1 MNRVKLLL
9 FSLFFGF
16 QSYAQ
21 TLTIKPG
28 PVVTICSGDTVTFTA
43 STGFVRY
50 SWNTGAF
57 TQSIRAYKAGVYTV
71 TATDRSSKQHTAKVE
86 LKVNTPIAPKIGSS
100 PSSRSI
106 CKGDSIVLEIGNH
119 KAFSTILWENKDT
132 THRTVIRPTTSGS
145 TWLITKDTNGCEKK
159 TYIQFTVKNC
169 SSGSGCDVIGA
180 WPDAVLC
187 GDKDS
192 VILEAKS
199 GYSEYLWNDGNKDRI
214 RTIRKAG
221 TYILKVKDR
230 SGNYCYDTIEVHK
243 GSIPSVTIKTIPDP
257 PTICKGDSIKLY
269 VQGDYKSVK
278 WSNGSDNWY
287 TYVDPVETKGY
298 LVEVVNK
305 DGCSAK
311 EDIRVTVKN
320 CDTCDVIQ
328 ELKHKT
334 ICKDGDSIIIEGV
347 SGYSSY
353 KWSTGATTRNIVAK
367 KAGWYKLVTKDK
379 NGHECADSVYI
390 HKNERKLKLE
400 TVPHPAVICPGE
412 TIKIVASDGW
422 KTYYWNT
429 GHREKRIIEI
439 KLEKTKEIV
448 VEAVDENGCD
458 ARASIKVIVK
468 DTCDDCPDLIESK
481 TRSLCGKDSIAIE
494 AKPGFKIYEWSN
506 GKKGRLLWVKEKGW
520 YKLTVKDSSGRTCTD
535 SVYVSK
541 GGEKRLAIDIQ
552 PSRKICIGDTVIAKA
567 TAGFKAYW
575 WNVGSR
581 DRIIEFRAKKRIEL
595 VVEAQDSNGCEYRAV
610 RVVEAD
616 SCTTGLPEI
625 KNNQIRVYPN
635 PASGVVYVSSPRSP
649 QQIIIYN
656 LLGVEIMKLDHCR
669 EVQAIF
675 VKDLD
680 PGHYFIKVDFEDR
693 TITRKLTVER

>member
-1 MNRVKLLL
+1 MNRFKLLL
-9 FSLFFGF
+9 FSLLFGF
-16 QSYAQ
+16 QSFAQ

-43 STGFVRY
+43 STGFVKY
-50 SWNTGAF
+50 SWSTGAT
-57 TQSIRAYKAGVYTV
+57 TQSIRAHKAGVYSV
-71 TATDRSSKQHTAKVE
+71 TAYDRSSKQYSAKVE
-86 LKVNTPIAPKIGSS
+86 LKVNTPIAPKISSS
-100 PSSRSI
+100 PYTRSI

-119 KAFSTILWENKDT
+119 KHFTTILWESKDT
-132 THRTVIRPTTSGS
+132 NARTVIRPTSSGS

-169 SSGSGCDVIGA
+169 SSGSGCDVIHA
-180 WPDAVLC
+180 SPDAVLC

-192 VILEAKS
+192 VLIEAKS
-199 GYSEYLWNDGNKDRI
+199 GYVQYLWNDSNKSRI
-214 RTIRKAG
+214 RTIKKAG

-230 SGNYCYDTIEVHK
+230 SGNYCYDTIEIRK
-243 GSIPSVTIKTIPDP
+243 GSIPSVTIKTIPSP

-269 VQGDYKSVK
+269 VQGDYKSVS
-278 WSNGSDNWY
+278 WSNGAKYWY
-287 TYVDPVETKGY
+287 TYVDPVESKGY

-334 ICKDGDSIIIEGV
+334 ICTEDDSIIIEGV
-347 SGYSSY
+347 SGYASY

-367 KAGWYKLVTKDK
+367 KAGWYKLTTKDK
-379 NGHECADSVYI
+379 NGNYCVDSVYI
-390 HKNERKLKLE
+390 HKNVRKLNLE
-400 TVPHPAVICPGE
+400 SVPHPAVICPGK
-412 TIKIVASDGW
+412 TIKIAASYGW
-422 KTYYWNT
+422 KNYYWNT
-429 GHREKRIIEI
+429 GHRDKRIIEI
-439 KLEKTKEIV
+439 KLERSKEIV
-448 VEAVDENGCD
+448 VEAVDENGCE
-458 ARASIKVIVK
+458 ARAVLKVTVK
-468 DTCDDCPDLIESK
+468 DTCDDCPDLIEAK
-481 TRSLCGKDSIAIE
+481 ERSLCGKDSIAIE
-494 AKPGFKIYEWSN
+494 AKHGFKTYEWSN

-541 GGEKRLAIDIQ
+541 GGGKRLTIEIQ
-552 PSRKICIGDTVIAKA
+552 PSKNICIGDTVYAKA
-567 TAGFKAYW
+567 TPGFKAYW
-575 WNVGSR
+575 WNIGSR
-581 DRIIEFRAKKRIEL
+581 DRIIEFKAKKRIEL
-595 VVEAQDSNGCEYRAV
+595 VVEATDSSGCEYRAV

-625 KNNQIRVYPN
+625 RNDQIRVYPN
-635 PASGVVYVSSPRSP
+635 PATGVVYVSSPRSP

-656 LLGVEIMKLDHCR
+656 LLGAEIMKLEQCR
-669 EVQAIF
+669 EVQAVFI
-675 VKDLD
+675 KDLS

-693 TITRKLTVER
+693 TITRKLTIER